1 MSTSNLAQ
9 IMSAEQNQ
17 VAFNEA
23 LTHLQSGQIEESLRL
38 LTELSRNCP
47 DNPHVHF
54 LLGLSY
60 SMAGKKALAVESYE
74 RVLGL
79 EPTFVE
85 ALVNL
90 SADLYSLKSY
100 VRAISTA
107 KRALDIN
114 ADSPQAWLNLGN
126 SLQALGNYKEA
137 LNAYQKALSLNAN
150 YAEAWNNSAEV
161 YMLLGKL
168 QEALASALK
177 AIEIAPGYSDAYNN
191 LGLIYVELHCHDQ
204 ALNAYQRS
212 LETNPANANATN
224 NLGVLYARMD
234 LEAEARHA
242 YQRAIELNGSNPNP
256 YKNLGNL
263 NYSLKRYDAAVQMYR
278 VALALDPEQNC
289 LLGTLLHTQMK
300 VCDWSTYES
309 ILNELKGSLA
319 EGKMVV
325 APFVAISLPLTL
337 AQQKLCAEATIRAE
351 FAVREPIK
359 SHPNAS
365 HQKIK
370 IAYLSA
376 DFHNHP
382 VAYLIA
388 ELFELHDRSRF
399 EVIGVS
405 YGRAPEDDMRRR
417 IASAVDHFVEVP
429 DRSDREIAELVCDYE
444 IDIAIDLGGHT
455 EGGRLGILAYRPA
468 PLQVHY
474 LGYSGTTGAGFV
486 DYLVADSVVIP
497 REDRSFYTEKIAS
510 LPEAFQVNDRCRQI
524 ANVEDRRTDHG
535 LPAEGFVFC
544 SFNNNWKITPDL
556 FDVWMRI
563 LERVNRSVLWLFK
576 DNETAETNLRQEAE
590 KRGVD
595 PSRLVFATKLP
606 LDEHLARHRHA
617 DLFLDTFYYNAHTT
631 ASDALWTELPVL
643 TKIGQTF
650 ASRAASSLLNAIGL
664 PELITETDDKYE
676 CLAVEL
682 ATNPAKLNQ
691 IKQKLSANRLSQ
703 PLFDTPRYV
712 KHLESAYEEM
722 FLRQHQGLHPEH
734 IEVLPS

>member
-1 MSTSNLAQ
+1 MSPKR
-9 IMSAEQNQ
+9 NQ
-17 VAFNEA
+17 AAFNKA
-23 LTHLQSGQIEESLRL
+23 LTHLQNGQIEEALGL
-38 LTELSRNCP
+38 LTKLAISWA

-60 SMAGKKALAVESYE
+60 SLAGKKTLAVESYE

-100 VRAISTA
+100 GRAISTA

-114 ADSPQAWLNLGN
+114 PDNPLAWLNLGN
-126 SLQALGNYKEA
+126 SFQALGNYAEA
-137 LNAYQKALSLNAN
+137 LHAYQKALSLNAN
-150 YAEAWNNSAEV
+150 YAEAWNNCAEV
-161 YMLLGKL
+161 YMLLGKI
-168 QEALASALK
+168 QEALESALK

-212 LETNPANANATN
+212 LATNPANANVFN
-224 NLGVLYARMD
+224 NLGVLYAR
-234 LEAEARHA
+234 LGLGTEARHA
-242 YQRAIELNGSNPNP
+242 YHRAIELNGSNPNP

-263 NYSLKRYDAAVQMYR
+263 DYSLKRYDAAIQMYR
-278 VALALDPEQNC
+278 AALALDPTQNY

-300 VCDWSTYES
+300 VCDWSAYAS
-309 ILNELKGSLA
+309 ILDELKGSLA
-319 EGKMVV
+319 DGKMVV

-337 AQQKLCAEATIRAE
+337 AQQKLCAEAMIRAE
-351 FAVREPIK
+351 FGVREPIK

-405 YGRAPEDDMRRR
+405 YGRACEDDMRRR

-429 DRSDREIAELVCDYE
+429 DRSDREIAELVRDYE

-497 REDRSFYTEKIAS
+497 REDRSFYTEKIVS

-524 ANVEDRRTDHG
+524 AHVEDRRTDHG

-563 LERVNRSVLWLFK
+563 LERVKGSVLWLFK

-595 PSRLVFATKLP
+595 PSRLVFATKVP

-643 TKIGQTF
+643 TKQGQTF
-650 ASRAASSLLNAIGL
+650 ASRAASSLLHAIGL

-676 CLAVEL
+676 CQAIEL
-682 ATNPAKLNQ
+682 ATNTAKLNQ

-703 PLFDTPRYV
+703 PLFDTPQYV
-712 KHLESAYEEM
+712 KQLESAYEEM
-722 FLRQHQGLHPEH
+722 FLRHHQGLQPEH